1 MKLGSLI
8 VEFLSDT
15 TGFKKGVKDVQM
27 SLDGTVAKT
36 KETEAASKS
45 LKTEYLLLSTAA
57 TSAGYAIYAT
67 VQHFGAAA
75 NELRDLSYNTG
86 LTTTELQRIKYAA
99 VLAGTSFGA
108 VTPAITKLTTSMDE
122 AKDST
127 SATSKA
133 FARLGV
139 NPAGKTPAQV
149 FEETSK
155 ALVEMEDKTKR
166 NAIAADIYGRNW
178 IEYLPFM
185 ETYVKNSEKIRNAPA
200 FTPHEISN
208 MQEMK
213 TTWDETASA
222 ADTYFGKVV
231 SGLRDLEKWQT
242 RLSPLFW
249 MLGGN
254 KTDPSA
260 TKSLA
265 GADIGSPTAVTNAV
279 DPFAGLAVK
288 QAEIKNLT
296 DYTIPALQKKLNE
309 LQKSG
314 TAKEIADAS
323 LELIQAKNNLS
334 TLISEKSDKEK
345 EIIRAKT
352 DAYKDYSAAIKKVK
366 DDKQSL
372 ANLEDETS
380 ANLADAGTDVA
391 AARSVMKAYNKSK
404 LSLSKEYA
412 SDVYDVETS
421 AGTFNS
427 LSKGIDPSAVKGTS
441 QYTEAQATAQ
451 ATQGAI
457 VISGDIYLNGHKSFE
472 KYLSGLRTSMGV
484 PNQ

>member
-1 MKLGSLI
+1 MKLGSLV

-15 TGFKKGVKDVQM
+15 SGFKKGINEVDSGLEK
-27 SLDGTVAKT
+27 TEAKT
-36 KETEAASKS
+36 KSTTAATSS
-45 LKTEYLLLSTAA
+45 LKSEYLLLASAA
-57 TSAGYAIYAT
+57 TAVGYVVYET
-67 VQHFGAAA
+67 VQKYGAAA
-75 NELRDLSYNTG
+75 NQLRDLSYNTG

-99 VLAGTSFGA
+99 VLAGTSFEA

-122 AKDST
+122 ANDST

-139 NPAGKTPAQV
+139 DPSGKTPAQV

-178 IEYLPFM
+178 KEYLPFM

-200 FTPHEISN
+200 FTQHEISN

-231 SGLRDLEKWQT
+231 SGLRDLEKWQA

-249 MLGGN
+249 ILGGN
-254 KTDPSA
+254 KTDTS
-260 TKSLA
+260 TKKSLA
-265 GADIGSPTAVTNAV
+265 GSDIGSPTAVTSAV
-279 DPFAGLAVK
+279 DPFASLTVK

-296 DYTIPALQKKLNE
+296 DYTIPALEKKLNE

-334 TLISEKSDKEK
+334 TLISEKSEEEK
-345 EIIRAKT
+345 TRIGLLT
-352 DAYKDYSAAIKKVK
+352 DAYSDYSSAIEKVK
-366 DDKQSL
+366 NNKQSL
-372 ANLEDETS
+372 ADLEDETT

-391 AARSVMKAYNKSK
+391 AARQVMKAYNKSK

-412 SDVYDVETS
+412 SDVYDVETA

-427 LSKGIDPSAVKGTS
+427 LSKGIDPAAVKGTS
-441 QYTEAQATAQ
+441 QYIEAQAPAQ
-451 ATQGAI
+451 ATKGNI
-457 VISGDIYLNGHKSFE
+457 VISGDIYLNGDKSFE
-472 KYLSGLRTSMGV
+472 RYLSGLRTSMGV